1 MLDRKVAP
9 PFLKS
14 DTFELP
20 AHLSGNV
27 NGIPLFLVPEVQQ
40 DVIKIEL
47 MFAAGKWFEPKPGI
61 SHFTSNMLE
70 KGTVRLNSSDLA
82 EAFDRL
88 GAHIEIAAGYDH
100 TAVSVYALNKN
111 WKQAIELLAEMI
123 NTPAFDGEELDLMR
137 DIFLQNLKVNKE
149 KTSYVVSQLI
159 RKNIYGNH
167 PYGTSLDENDVTGL
181 TTDQLR
187 AYHTAAFKPIAIFV
201 TARPSITVD
210 DITSRL
216 QILKSAGTSNALE
229 HTVTP
234 GNKQEHVEKKD
245 GVQTSLR
252 LARRSLQRTHQYY
265 PDLLLFSHILGGY
278 FGSRLMKNIREEKG
292 LTYGIYSSL
301 NPFTYDSF
309 FAIGADVTKE
319 NRDLALEE
327 ISKEIK
333 RMRTEP
339 VDAEELE
346 IAKNHFLGSLQSE
359 VANPF
364 SVTDKIKNIQ
374 LNKLPKDYYPKLF
387 KRIDSL
393 TAEDLM
399 SVGEQYV
406 HEDSMFVATVG

>member
-20 AHLSGNV
+20 AYQSSNV
-27 NGIPLFLVPEVQQ
+27 NGIPLFLIPEVQQ

-47 MFAAGKWFEPKPGI
+47 MFPSGKWFEPKPGV

-70 KGTVRLNSSDLA
+70 KGTTRLNSSELA

-88 GAHIEIAAGYDH
+88 GAHIEISAGYDN
-100 TAVSVYALNKN
+100 TAISVYALSKN
-111 WKQAIELLAEMI
+111 WKQAIDLLAEMI

-137 DIFLQNLKVNKE
+137 DIFLQNLKINKE
-149 KTSYVVSQLI
+149 KTSFVVSQLI

-167 PYGTSLDENDVTGL
+167 PYGTSLDEKDVLDL

-187 AYHTAAFKPIAIFV
+187 TFHTANFKPSAIFV
-201 TARPSITVD
+201 TAKPSVSIN

-216 QILKSAGTSNALE
+216 QSMTSAPDPRTIVQ
-229 HTVTP
+229 TITP
-234 GNKQEHVEKKD
+234 GNKHEHVDKKD

-252 LARRSLQRTHQYY
+252 LGRRSLLRTHPSY

-292 LTYGIYSSL
+292 LTYGIYSSI
-301 NPFTYDSF
+301 NPFIYDSF
-309 FAIGADVTKE
+309 FVIGADVNKE

-339 VDAEELE
+339 VDGEELE

-374 LNKLPKDYYPKLF
+374 LNNLPKDYYPNLF
-387 KRIDSL
+387 KRIDRL
-393 TAEDLM
+393 TKEDLM
-399 SVGEQYV
+399 KVGEEFV
-406 HEDSMFVATVG
+406 HEDSLFVATVG

>member
-20 AHLSGNV
+20 SYQSGDV
-27 NGIPLFLVPEVQQ
+27 NGIPIFLIPEVQQ

-47 MFAAGKWFEPKPGI
+47 MISAGKWFEPKAGV
-61 SHFTSNMLE
+61 SHFTSNMIE
-70 KGTVRLNSSDLA
+70 KGTERMNSTDLA

-88 GAHIEIAAGYDH
+88 GAHIEISAGYDH

-111 WKQAIELLAEMI
+111 WKQAIDLLAEMV
-123 NTPAFDGEELDLMR
+123 NTPAFDAHELDMMR
-137 DIFLQNLKVNKE
+137 DIFLQNLKINKE

-167 PYGTSLDENDVTGL
+167 PYGTSLEEQDVAAL
-181 TTDQLR
+181 TSEQLR
-187 AYHTAAFKPIAIFV
+187 AFHTASFKPIAIFV
-201 TARPSITVD
+201 TAQPSVTINDVA
-210 DITSRL
+210 SRL
-216 QILKSAGTSNALE
+216 QSLRAPGDNKAIT

-234 GNKQEHVEKKD
+234 GNKQEHIDKKD

-252 LARRSLQRTHQYY
+252 LGRRTLQRTHQHY

-292 LTYGIYSSL
+292 LTYGIYSST
-301 NPFTYDSF
+301 NPFIYDSF
-309 FAIGADVTKE
+309 FVIGADVNKQ

-364 SVTDKIKNIQ
+364 SVTDKIKNIT
-374 LNKLPKDYYPKLF
+374 LNNLPKDYYPKLF

-393 TAEDLM
+393 TTQDLM
-399 SVGEQYV
+399 AVGEQYV